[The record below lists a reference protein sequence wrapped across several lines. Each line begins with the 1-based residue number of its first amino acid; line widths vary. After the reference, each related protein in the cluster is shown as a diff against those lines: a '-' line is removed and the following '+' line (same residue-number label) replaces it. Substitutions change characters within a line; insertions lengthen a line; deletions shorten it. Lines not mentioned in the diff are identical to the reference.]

1 MSLVLSVP
9 SNGLQ
14 NTKAAAVI
22 KNSYII
28 SLVMMRGWNCGG
40 FILDTKRTEL

>member
-22 KNSYII
+22 NSYII